1 LTLIET
7 NPGKADEEFVWEQL
21 NDFFQKAHNDAL
33 FEILQA
39 IAKHVG
45 IVNLNGLS
53 IDEFFHRRRREITEN
68 LLADFA
74 DTFPALASQIKLAW
88 KKLDRDQ
95 L

>member
-1 LTLIET
+1 MET

-39 IAKHVG
+39 VAKHVG

-53 IDEFFHRRRREITEN
+53 NRRI
-68 LLADFA
+68 LS
-74 DTFPALASQIKLAW
+74 PAET
-88 KKLDRDQ
+88 RNY
-95 L
+95 